1 MQHFVHDFQ
10 IDKKFIL
17 VLSTITNGHIKEAA
31 DIFTCML
38 QIYLLSFNGHF
49 HFFSGNLPKITSG
62 CAAKKGIDG
71 WNSGNDI
78 IIALYQSY
86 IN

>member
-1 MQHFVHDFQ
+1 MA
-10 IDKKFIL
+10 IFI
-17 VLSTITNGHIKEAA
+17 
-31 DIFTCML
+31 
-38 QIYLLSFNGHF
+38 
-49 HFFSGNLPKITSG
+49 FFSGNLPKITSG

>member
-1 MQHFVHDFQ
+1 MHTHSMLCNSLCMIDFQ

-31 DIFTCML
+31 DIFTRML

-49 HFFSGNLPKITSG
+49 HFFQVT
-62 CAAKKGIDG
+62 
-71 WNSGNDI
+71 
-78 IIALYQSY
+78 YQKLHLDAQLRKE
-86 IN
+86 